1 MADLFE
7 LPFDPRHFINEHAW
21 FRDEGDL
28 RVVFTH
34 HLPLLQYPRTDRVME
49 RLAMAELVE
58 TGSATMKEVADAF
71 EVHRMTVSRCTRLLR
86 EGGTAALFDG
96 KSGPKGPHSFREAV
110 RRQVVELRQDGET
123 FQAIATRLGMSVAWA
138 YALCKEAGL
147 VPAEV
152 GAAELP
158 GIEGPETSPQEIATE
173 APLTP
178 SAGIGAAPEKVASP
192 IVADA
197 HAPQPCPPPS
207 SRETAALFAM
217 INLTPDGEAETCF
230 EASEKVAHAGVLL
243 AIPLLPSLGLLEGV
257 RSVYRRMKNGIYGLR
272 ATVLVLFSMAL
283 LRVKRAEGLKAIF
296 PDALGR
302 VLGLLRVPEVKTIRR
317 KLKELAERAKAHV
330 LIQWLGL
337 KRAEEAPRA
346 MGFLY
351 VDGHVRAYHGKRWIP
366 KAFSTAR
373 KQVLPATTDYWVNDR
388 DGQPVLV
395 LPTEANPGL
404 VQVLPSIAAAVRE
417 IVGPERRV
425 TLAFDRGGW
434 SPELFSKIL
443 ALGFDVLTY
452 RKGKIRPLAR
462 KLFHEETTWA
472 DGKKHTYLIAEAETR
487 LSDGPVLRRIAVL
500 RADGKCTEIVTSR
513 RDLPAALLAYRM
525 FSRWRQENY
534 FKYMLEEFAIDGLVE
549 YAEEPADPDR
559 TVPNPRKKVQAKRLA
574 NARAEVAKWEG
585 ELAKCVEGHE
595 EAGCRTM
602 RGFKIANA
610 RIRKELEW
618 ARQRV
623 ALLQQESRRIPT
635 RVPVKALASEDTE
648 VIKLAVERKLLVDAV
663 KMAAYRAETKLV
675 QLVGPHF
682 ARNEDEGRRLIKEA
696 LALSGDLL
704 VDGTQV
710 TVRLQPM
717 SAPRFTRALVAL
729 CAALNEMDTRFPESP
744 YHLRYEV
751 EGAE

>member
-1 MADLFE
+1 MADLLE
-7 LPFDPRHFINEHAW
+7 LAPDPRLHISEHAW
-21 FRDEGDL
+21 IRDEGEL
-28 RVVFTH
+28 RVIVTH
-34 HLPLLQYPRTDRVME
+34 SIPLLQYRRGDVVME
-49 RLAMAELVE
+49 RLAMAELAE
-58 TGSATMKEVADAF
+58 TGAARVHEIAEAF
-71 EVHRMTVSRCTRLLR
+71 DVHRTTVTRCCKLLR
-86 EGGTAALFDG
+86 EGGTKALWDG
-96 KSGPKGPHSFREAV
+96 KPGPKGSHTFGEAV
-110 RRQVVELRQDGET
+110 QRQVVELRKKGET
-123 FQAIATRLGMSVAWA
+123 QSAIATRLGMSVPWVKV
-138 YALCKEAGL
+138 LCKRAGL
-147 VPAEV
+147 VEPRAIAADIPGMAPGTAEV
-152 GAAELP
+152 AEGDADVGTLTAEASARSSTAT
-158 GIEGPETSPQEIATE
+158 IVEGT
-173 APLTP
+173 
-178 SAGIGAAPEKVASP
+178 
-192 IVADA
+192 
-197 HAPQPCPPPS
+197 PQPCPPPS
-207 SRETAALFAM
+207 SRETAALLAM

-230 EASEKVAHAGVLL
+230 EPSEKVAHAGVLL

-317 KLKELAERAKAHV
+317 KLKELAERAKAHM
-330 LIQWLGL
+330 LIKWLGL

-351 VDGHVRAYHGKRWIP
+351 VDGHVRAYYGKRWIP

-373 KQVLPATTDYWVNDR
+373 KQVLPATTDCWVNDR

-395 LPTEANPGL
+395 LPTVANPGL
-404 VQVLPSIAAAVRE
+404 VQILPTIAAAVRE

-425 TLAFDRGGW
+425 TLVFDRGGW
-434 SPELFSKIL
+434 SPELFAKIL
-443 ALGFDVLTY
+443 ALDFDVLTY

-462 KLFHEETTWA
+462 KLFHEQTTWA
-472 DGKKHTYLIAEAETR
+472 DGKKHTYLIAEAQTR
-487 LSDGPVLRRIAVL
+487 LSGGPVLRRIAVL
-500 RADGKCTEIVTSR
+500 RKDGKCTEIVTSR

-525 FSRWRQENY
+525 FSRWVQENY

-549 YAEEPADPDR
+549 YAEEPADPER

-574 NARAEVAKWEG
+574 NARAEVTKWEG

-595 EAGCRTM
+595 EAACRTM

-610 RIRKELEW
+610 HVRKELEW

-623 ALLQQESRRIPT
+623 ALLQQESRQIPA
-635 RVPVKALASEDTE
+635 RVPIKDLAPEGTE

-663 KMAAYRAETKLV
+663 KMAAYRAETMLV

-682 ARNEDEGRRLIKEA
+682 ARNEDEGRRLIKQA

-710 TVRLQPM
+710 IVRLQPM
-717 SAPRFTRALVAL
+717 SAPRFTRALVEL
-729 CAALNEMDTRFPESP
+729 CAALNEMNPRFPESP
-744 YHLRYEV
+744 YRLRYEV
-751 EGAE
+751 EGAQ

>member
-7 LPFDPRHFINEHAW
+7 LPSDPRHFINEHAW

-34 HLPLLQYPRTDRVME
+34 HLPLLQYTRGDRVME

-71 EVHRMTVSRCTRLLR
+71 GVHRMTVGRCARLLR
-86 EGGTAALFDG
+86 QGGTAALFDG
-96 KSGPKGPHSFREAV
+96 KSGPKGPRKFREAV
-110 RRQVVELRQDGET
+110 RRQVVELREDGET

-147 VPAEV
+147 VPVEAQP
-152 GAAELP
+152 AELP
-158 GIEGPETSPQEIATE
+158 GIEAHGTSTPVIAAEETSVPPKT
-173 APLTP
+173 LD
-178 SAGIGAAPEKVASP
+178 AAPEAVSAAS
-192 IVADA
+192 VTEAQ
-197 HAPQPCPPPS
+197 APQPCRPL
-207 SRETAALFAM
+207 SREIAAVFAM
-217 INLTPDGEAETCF
+217 VNLTPDGEAETCF
-230 EASEKVAHAGVLL
+230 EPSEKVAHAGVLL
-243 AIPLLPSLGLLEGV
+243 AIPILPSLGLVEGV
-257 RSVYRRMKNGIYGLR
+257 RAVYRRMKNGIYGLR

-317 KLKELAERAKAHV
+317 KLAELADRAKAHELV
-330 LIQWLGL
+330 KWLGL

-346 MGFLY
+346 MGILY

-366 KAFSTAR
+366 KGWSTTR
-373 KQVLPATTDYWVNDR
+373 KQALPATTDYWVNDR

-417 IVGPERRV
+417 IIGPERRV
-425 TLAFDRGGW
+425 TLVFDRGGW
-434 SPELFSKIL
+434 SPELFSRIL

-452 RKGKIRPLAR
+452 RKGNIRPLAR

-500 RADGKCTEIVTSR
+500 REDGKCTEIVTSR

-534 FKYMLEEFAIDGLVE
+534 FKYMLEEFAIDGLAE
-549 YAEEPADPDR
+549 YAEEPADPER
-559 TVPNPRKKVQAKRLA
+559 TVPNPRKAWHAKRTA
-574 NARAEVAKWEG
+574 KAREEVAKWEH
-585 ELAKCVEGHE
+585 EVAARLDAHQEGT
-595 EAGCRTM
+595 CRTM

-610 RIRKELEW
+610 KARKELLW

-623 ALLQQESRRIPT
+623 ALLEQEGRKIPA
-635 RVPVKALASEDTE
+635 RVPVKDLAPEEAE
-648 VIKLAVERKLLVDAV
+648 VVKLAVDRQLLVDAV

-675 QLVGPHF
+675 QLVAPHF
-682 ARNEDEGRRLIKEA
+682 ARTEEEGRRLIKEA
-696 LALSGDLL
+696 LALSGDLI

-729 CAALNEMDTRFPESP
+729 CATLNNLDPRFPESD
-744 YHLRYEV
+744 YRLRYVV

>member
-7 LPFDPRHFINEHAW
+7 LPTDPRHFLNEHAW

-34 HLPLLQYPRTDRVME
+34 HLPLLQYPRGDRVLE
-49 RLAMAELVE
+49 RVAMAELVE
-58 TGSATMKEVADAF
+58 TGSATIQEVADAF
-71 EVHRMTVSRCTRLLR
+71 GVHRMTVTRCRTLLR
-86 EGGTAALFDG
+86 QGGAAALLDG
-96 KSGPKGPHSFREAV
+96 KSGPKGPRRFHEAV
-110 RRQVVELRQDGET
+110 RRRVVELRKDGET

-152 GAAELP
+152 EAAELP
-158 GIEGPETSPQEIATE
+158 GIEAPEGSPREIETE
-173 APLTP
+173 APVT
-178 SAGIGAAPEKVASP
+178 SAATIEAAPVEVSAP
-192 IVADA
+192 ALAEA
-197 HAPQPCPPPS
+197 HPHQPCPPPA
-207 SRETAALFAM
+207 SREMAALFAM
-217 INLTPDGEAETCF
+217 VNLTPDGEAETCF
-230 EASEKVAHAGVLL
+230 EASENVAHAGVLL

-257 RSVYRRMKNGIYGLR
+257 RSVYGRMKKGIYGLR
-272 ATVLVLFSMAL
+272 ATMLVLFSMAL
-283 LRVKRAEGLKAIF
+283 LRIKRAEGMKAIF

-317 KLKELAERAKAHV
+317 KLKELAERAKAHLLV
-330 LIQWLGL
+330 KWLGL

-373 KQVLPATTDYWVNDR
+373 KQALPGTTDYWVNDR

-404 VQVLPSIAAAVRE
+404 VQVLPTIAAAVRE

-434 SPELFSKIL
+434 SPELFATIL

-462 KLFHEETTWA
+462 RLFHEETTWA
-472 DGKKHTYLIAEAETR
+472 DGKKHTYLIAEAQTR
-487 LSDGPVLRRIAVL
+487 LSGGPVLRRIAVL
-500 RADGKCTEIVTSR
+500 RKDGHCTEIVTSR

-574 NARAEVAKWEG
+574 DARAEVAKWEG
-585 ELAKCVEGHE
+585 ELAKCVEKHE

-610 RIRKELEW
+610 RIRRELEW

-623 ALLQQESRRIPT
+623 ALLEQESRGIPA
-635 RVPVKALASEDTE
+635 RVPIKDLAPEDSE
-648 VIKLAVERKLLVDAV
+648 VVKLAVERKLLVDAV

-675 QLVGPHF
+675 QLVDPHF

-696 LALSGDLL
+696 LALTGDLL
-704 VDGTQV
+704 VNGNQV

-744 YHLRYEV
+744 YRLRYEV
-751 EGAE
+751 EAAE

>member
-1 MADLFE
+1 MADLLE
-7 LPFDPRHFINEHAW
+7 LASDPRRHISEHAW
-21 FRDEGDL
+21 IRDEGDL
-28 RVVFTH
+28 RVIVTH
-34 HLPLLQYPRTDRVME
+34 AIPLLQYRRGDVVME
-49 RLAMAELVE
+49 RLAMAELAE
-58 TGSATMKEVADAF
+58 TGAARVQEIAKAF
-71 EVHRMTVSRCTRLLR
+71 DVHRTTVTRCCKLLR
-86 EGGTAALFDG
+86 EGGTEALWDG
-96 KSGPKGPHSFREAV
+96 KPGPKGSHTFGEV
-110 RRQVVELRQDGET
+110 IQRQVVELRKKGET
-123 FQAIATRLGMSVAWA
+123 QSAIATRLGMSVPWVKV
-138 YALCKEAGL
+138 LCKRAGL
-147 VPAEV
+147 VEPRAI
-152 GAAELP
+152 ASDLP
-158 GIEGPETSPQEIATE
+158 GMTAGVSEVADEAVAGETATDTAAAASKGSSTATIAEE
-173 APLTP
+173 APKPFLP
-178 SAGIGAAPEKVASP
+178 L
-192 IVADA
+192 
-197 HAPQPCPPPS
+197 
-207 SRETAALFAM
+207 SREAAAVFAM
-217 INLTPDGEAETCF
+217 VNLTPDGEAETCF
-230 EASEKVAHAGVLL
+230 EASEQVAHAGVLL

-257 RSVYRRMKNGIYGLR
+257 RSVYHRMKNGIYGLR

-283 LRVKRAEGLKAIF
+283 LRVKRPEGLKAIF

-317 KLKELAERAKAHV
+317 KLAELAERAKAHV
-330 LIQWLGL
+330 LVKWLGL

-366 KAFSTAR
+366 KGWSTAR
-373 KQVLPATTDYWVNDR
+373 KQALPATTDYWVNDR

-404 VQVLPSIAAAVRE
+404 IQVLPSIAAAVRE
-417 IVGPERRV
+417 IIGPERRV
-425 TLAFDRGGW
+425 TLVFDRGGW
-434 SPELFSKIL
+434 SPELFSRIL

-500 RADGKCTEIVTSR
+500 REDGKCTEIVTSR
-513 RDLPAALLAYRM
+513 RDLSAALLAYRM

-549 YAEEPADPDR
+549 YAEEPADAER

-574 NARAEVAKWEG
+574 NARAEVTKWEG

-623 ALLQQESRRIPT
+623 ALLEEESRRIPT
-635 RVPVKALASEDTE
+635 RVAIKDLASEDTE

-675 QLVGPHF
+675 QLVDPHF
-682 ARNEDEGRRLIKEA
+682 GRNEDEGRRLIKEA
-696 LALSGDLL
+696 LNLPGDLL

-744 YHLRYEV
+744 YRLRYQV